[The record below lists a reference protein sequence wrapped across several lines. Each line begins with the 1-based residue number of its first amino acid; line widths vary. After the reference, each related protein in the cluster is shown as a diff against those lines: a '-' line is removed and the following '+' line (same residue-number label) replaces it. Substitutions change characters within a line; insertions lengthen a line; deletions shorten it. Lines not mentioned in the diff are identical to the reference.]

1 MSANNISSLSVGN
14 EFSRL
19 RQVIIGQGSPYQ
31 LDKAQVAAE
40 MSEFPF
46 VPATDRREEVLT
58 LTYPDEEILLGEY
71 ADYIAALSRFK
82 LE

>member
-1 MSANNISSLSVGN
+1 MSGKIIPSLSVDN

-31 LDKAQVAAE
+31 QDKTQVAAE

-46 VPATDRREEVLT
+46 VPDTDRREKG
-58 LTYPDEEILLGEY
+58 DGET
-71 ADYIAALSRFK
+71 INQTVVVGI
-82 LE
+82 